1 MTRFFR
7 TIKPFFYLLPS
18 LVILGL
24 FAYYPA
30 FSVFR
35 LSLFKWEFISPK
47 MEFVGFD
54 QFVRLFGDDRFWN
67 SLWVTAKYTVGV
79 TAVSLF
85 LGLILAVLLNQKKHI
100 PGRSVWRS
108 IYFLPSVT
116 PTVAI
121 AMVWML
127 IFNPGFGIV
136 NIALRKL
143 GMEGLNWLADMRWAL
158 FCVMLLGIWRRMGF
172 NFLNYLAALQN
183 VSESLYESAEIDGAN
198 GFEKFLYITL
208 PMVKPTTIMLLILGV
223 IDSFMVIDQILI
235 LTGGG
240 PGGSTE
246 VIGQFMYTTA
256 FRLAKLGYGS
266 AISVVMFLIIMIFT
280 VFQWRFVGFGTAE
293 E

>member
-1 MTRFFR
+1 MSRFYR
-7 TIKPFFYLLPS
+7 SIKPFLYLLPS
-18 LVILGL
+18 LIILGI
-24 FAYYPA
+24 FAYYPTL
-30 FSVFR
+30 SVFR
-35 LSLFKWEFISPK
+35 LSLYKWEFLSPK

-67 SLWVTAKYTVGV
+67 SLWVTTKYTLVV
-79 TAVSLF
+79 TAVSLL
-85 LGLILAVLLNQKKHI
+85 LGLVLAVLLNQKKSV
-100 PGRSVWRS
+100 PGRSFWRS
-108 IYFLPSVT
+108 VYFLPSVT

-143 GMEGLNWLADMRWAL
+143 GIEGLNWLADTKWAL

-183 VSESLYESAEIDGAN
+183 VSEALYESADIDGAN
-198 GFEKFLYITL
+198 GLEKFIYITL
-208 PMVKPTTIMLLILGV
+208 PLVKPTTIMLMILGV

-240 PGGSTE
+240 PGGATE
-246 VIGQFMYTTA
+246 VIGQFMYTSA
-256 FRLAKLGYGS
+256 FRLSKLGYGS
-266 AISVVMFLIIMIFT
+266 AISVVMFLIIMLFT
-280 VFQWRFVGFGTAE
+280 LFQWRFVGFGTAE